1 MAPRSKSRGELFDL
15 LKRRGVSEDIANA
28 VLYRLQEQGH
38 INDEEFARAWSESR
52 QRAKKLSK
60 RTIATELRGKGVS
73 QEIIELVT
81 SEIDHDAEFAIA
93 MELTNRKYRTIAHL
107 EREVIRRRIH
117 GALARRGFSSSV
129 INACMREIGI

>member
-1 MAPRSKSRGELFDL
+1 MAPRAKSRGELFDL
-15 LKRRGVSEDIANA
+15 LKRRGISEDVANA

-60 RTIATELRGKGVS
+60 RTISTELRGKGVS
-73 QEIIELVT
+73 QDIIELVT
-81 SEIDHDAEFAIA
+81 SEIGHEEEYAIA
-93 MELTNRKYRTIAHL
+93 LELTTRKFRSMSSLDT
-107 EREVIRRRIH
+107 EVARRRLH

-129 INACMREIGI
+129 INECMREIGI

>member
-1 MAPRSKSRGELFDL
+1 MAPRAKSRGELFDL
-15 LKRRGVSEDIANA
+15 LKRRGVTEDIANA
-28 VLYRLQEQGH
+28 VLYRLQEHGH

-73 QEIIELVT
+73 QDIIELVT
-81 SEIDHDAEFAIA
+81 SEIGHDEEFSIA
-93 MELTNRKYRTIAHL
+93 MELTHRKYRPIAHL
-107 EREVIRRRIH
+107 ESEIIRRRIH